1 MGTKDI
7 SRNGKRKVREP
18 RWALVALGDPTAI
31 SFGIMAKPEVSAR
44 RKGVTSLN
52 MQRAGANLG
61 HRALSWFRVV
71 YSDSIPHRSSQ
82 PGDVTTQGPST
93 PQIIALG

>member
-1 MGTKDI
+1 
-7 SRNGKRKVREP
+7 
-18 RWALVALGDPTAI
+18 
-31 SFGIMAKPEVSAR
+31 
-44 RKGVTSLN
+44 VTSLN

-93 PQIIALG
+93 PQIIALR

>member
-1 MGTKDI
+1 MGTEDI
-7 SRNGKRKVREP
+7 SRNGKRKVRET
-18 RWALVALGDPTAI
+18 ALGPGGVRRPTAI

-93 PQIIALG
+93 PQIIALR